1 MELEEAIILA
11 KRVIEHR
18 IPKYHEG
25 SKEAIQTLI
34 DFAKSMQLQPI
45 ETVPYD
51 EPILLLVD
59 GGVVQSF
66 IYDGAVDDM
75 FGGRQPTHWMP
86 LPQSTKD

>member
-1 MELEEAIILA
+1 MELEEAIAIA
-11 KRVIEHR
+11 NEIKWHR
-18 IPKYHEG
+18 DTCEADI
-25 SKEAIQTLI
+25 EAIQALI

-66 IYDGAVDDM
+66 IYDGAIDDM
-75 FGGRQPTHWMP
+75 FGDQQPTHWMP